1 MIDKN
6 GYHNI
11 DIPSELS
18 YVVKHAINDGLNQKK
33 HIQHTFL
40 KKCTIAAASVLC
52 FIVVLN
58 TSQSFA
64 AVVYKIPLVG
74 QLCRIITFREEHVED
89 DIQYIDVKIPK
100 IDNTGKTEMEKRVNL
115 EIQKNTNQLLED
127 TTTRA
132 KEYYKA
138 FVETGGNPKE
148 YIPLGVTLDYDIKCI
163 NPKYVSFIILY
174 YETKFSAYN
183 TQYFYNIDIETGK
196 IITLKD
202 WFGTQYKQIVANSIE
217 QEIALWDEEQKKLLW
232 DNLEF
237 TNLITENTDFYIAE
251 DGNVVVVFPK
261 YEIAAGSAGSLEF
274 KILPESK

>member
-6 GYHNI
+6 SYHNI

-18 YVVKHAINDGLNQKK
+18 YVVNHAIKKGLNQK
-33 HIQHTFL
+33 QHMKYTFL
-40 KKCTIAAASVLC
+40 KKCVVATVSILC
-52 FIVVLN
+52 FIVFLN

-64 AVVYKIPLVG
+64 TVIYKIPFVG
-74 QLCRIITFREEHVED
+74 QLCRIVTFREEHVED
-89 DIQYIDVKIPK
+89 NIQYIDVKIPK
-100 IDNTGKTEMEKRVNL
+100 IDNTGKTEIEKRVNL
-115 EIQKNTNQLLED
+115 EIQKTTNQLLED
-127 TTTRA
+127 TTIRA
-132 KEYYKA
+132 KQYYEA

-163 NPKYVSFIILY
+163 NQNYVSFIISY

-183 TQYFYNIDIETGK
+183 RQYFYNIDIETGQ

-217 QEIALWDEEQKKLLW
+217 KEIATWNEDQKKLLW
-232 DNLEF
+232 DDLEF
-237 TNLITENTDFYIAE
+237 TNLITENTDFYINT
-251 DGNVVVVFPK
+251 DSNVVIVFPK

-274 KILPESK
+274 RILPDGK

>member
-33 HIQHTFL
+33 HIRHTFL
-40 KKCTIAAASVLC
+40 KKWTIAAASVLC

-127 TTTRA
+127 ATVRA

-138 FVETGGNPKE
+138 FVETGGNPNE
-148 YIPLGVTLDYDIKCI
+148 YIPLKITIDYDIKCI
-163 NPKYVSFIILY
+163 DSKYVSFAIFY
-174 YETKFSAYN
+174 FESRASSYTKS
-183 TQYFYNIDIETGK
+183 YFYNIDMETGQ
-196 IITLKD
+196 IITLKN
-202 WFGTQYKQIVANSIE
+202 WLGTQYRQIAADSIE
-217 QEIALWDEEQKKLLW
+217 KEIALWDDERKNFLW
-232 DNLEF
+232 DDLDF
-237 TNLITENTDFYIAE
+237 TNIITENTDFYLDK
-251 DGNVVVVFPK
+251 DGHAVVVFPK
-261 YEIAAGSAGSLEF
+261 YEIAAGCVGSLEF
-274 KILPESK
+274 TILPESR

>member
-18 YVVKHAINDGLNQKK
+18 YIVNHAIKEGLNPKQ
-33 HIQHTFL
+33 HIKHTFL
-40 KKCTIAAASVLC
+40 KKCAIATASVLC

-74 QLCRIITFREEHVED
+74 QLCRIITFK
-89 DIQYIDVKIPK
+89 IQLNVQRNTIKHSSKQAEILKNISHLALLLTMISNASIKNMSLLLFFIMRQNLVLIICSISTILTLKQGKLLRLK
-100 IDNTGKTEMEKRVNL
+100 ID
-115 EIQKNTNQLLED
+115 
-127 TTTRA
+127 
-132 KEYYKA
+132 
-138 FVETGGNPKE
+138 
-148 YIPLGVTLDYDIKCI
+148 
-163 NPKYVSFIILY
+163 
-174 YETKFSAYN
+174 
-183 TQYFYNIDIETGK
+183 
-196 IITLKD
+196 
-202 WFGTQYKQIVANSIE
+202 SIE
-217 QEIALWDEEQKKLLW
+217 QEIASWDEERKKLLW

-237 TNLITENTDFYIAE
+237 TNVITENTDFYIAE

-274 KILPESK
+274 KILPESR

>member
-18 YVVKHAINDGLNQKK
+18 YIVNHAIKEGLNPKQ
-33 HIQHTFL
+33 HIKHTFL
-40 KKCTIAAASVLC
+40 KKCAIATASVLC

-74 QLCRIITFREEHVED
+74 QLCRIITFKEEHVED
-89 DIQYIDVKIPK
+89 NIQYIDVKIPN

-127 TTTRA
+127 TTKRA

-148 YIPLGVTLDYDIKCI
+148 
-163 NPKYVSFIILY
+163 
-174 YETKFSAYN
+174 
-183 TQYFYNIDIETGK
+183 
-196 IITLKD
+196 
-202 WFGTQYKQIVANSIE
+202 
-217 QEIALWDEEQKKLLW
+217 
-232 DNLEF
+232 
-237 TNLITENTDFYIAE
+237 
-251 DGNVVVVFPK
+251 
-261 YEIAAGSAGSLEF
+261 
-274 KILPESK
+274 

>member
-18 YVVKHAINDGLNQKK
+18 YVVKHAIKEGLNQKK
-33 HIQHTFL
+33 HMKHTFF
-40 KKCTIAAASVLC
+40 KKFALATASVLC

-89 DIQYIDVKIPK
+89 NIQYVDVKIPK
-100 IDNTGKTEMEKRVNL
+100 IDNTGKTEIEKRVNL

-127 TTTRA
+127 TTKRA
-132 KEYYKA
+132 KEYYEA

-163 NPKYVSFIILY
+163 NQKHVSFIILY

-217 QEIALWDEEQKKLLW
+217 KEIASWDEERKKLLW

-274 KILPESK
+274 KILPESR